1 MISAQEYWFERFG
14 AKVAPDAAHWRE
26 ALMGTHPH
34 FDPARKSLVRMG
46 GSEPARFLISEGA
59 VRVWA
64 PIAPAVELP
73 ADTIIAPTSS
83 RKRRDWLVDTI
94 IDPPEPPFLA
104 ASVGMS
110 SADAAFWRMTTSRD
124 LIALGG
130 AAALLE
136 GVQSILVER
145 TRFIEAR
152 DWFASEK
159 VAISDLLRLGET
171 RRLFQKELL
180 TGAEARARLDRL
192 KTDRAILDTYPGEDN
207 PLLMK
212 LASYAVTYWE
222 AETA

>member
-14 AKVAPDAAHWRE
+14 AKIAPDASQWKQ
-26 ALMGTHPH
+26 ALMGAHPH
-34 FDPARKSLVRMG
+34 FDPAKKSLVRMG
-46 GSEPARFLISEGA
+46 GSEPARFLISDSA

-64 PIAPAVELP
+64 PIAPASAL
-73 ADTIIAPTSS
+73 ADDTVIAPTSS

-104 ASVGMS
+104 AAVGMS

-124 LIALGG
+124 LIAFGG

-136 GVQSILVER
+136 GVQSVLVER
-145 TRFIEAR
+145 KRFIEAK

-159 VAISDLLRLGET
+159 VAVSDLLRLGET
-171 RRLFQKELL
+171 QRLFKKDLL

-192 KTDRAILDTYPGEDN
+192 KTDRAILETYPGEDA
-207 PLLMK
+207 PFLMK
-212 LASYAVTYWE
+212 LASYAATIWE
-222 AETA
+222 VETA